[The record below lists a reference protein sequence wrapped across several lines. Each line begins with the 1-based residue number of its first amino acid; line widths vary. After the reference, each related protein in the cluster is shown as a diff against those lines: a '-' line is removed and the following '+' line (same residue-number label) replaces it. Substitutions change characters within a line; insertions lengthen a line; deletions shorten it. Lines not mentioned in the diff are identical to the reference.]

1 LRKLQLTKN
10 NKRDYNTVNSQKSK
24 SFIAIPY
31 LNSISKT
38 IASAVDKSENLVGYR
53 ILNKLNS
60 IIKVHKDK
68 NALLTNTDVIYK
80 IGCKNCDASYVGQT
94 KRQLQ
99 TRLKEHK
106 SNIKLDKTK
115 HTVVSEHSVKFD
127 HTFDWDNARILEIEH
142 NYKKRLTAEMIH
154 IKEQAN
160 GINLNKDT
168 ELLNDAYLDILNILS
183 HMKN

>member
-1 LRKLQLTKN
+1 M
-10 NKRDYNTVNSQKSK
+10 
-24 SFIAIPY
+24 
-31 LNSISKT
+31 
-38 IASAVDKSENLVGYR
+38 DKSENLVGYR

-60 IIKVHKDK
+60 IIKVHKDR

-168 ELLNDAYLDILNILS
+168 ELLNDAYFDVLNVLS
-183 HMKN
+183 HMKF